1 MSSERLLFCCLA
13 LSACFATEVRIQL
26 YELRAISLPVHAGR
40 LGVCT
45 TKSARQ
51 SAQLAVNCVAIT
63 IHLNRIAKI
72 RVRVHAGRCS
82 CRNGSSRRGCGGCC
96 PTELTIQTVVSIRAR
111 ASIITGPKRG
121 RSTSAAIETWIA
133 EASVRELAEVAI
145 VTRWTDAVVTC

>member
-26 YELRAISLPVHAGR
+26 YELRAISLPVHTWR

-51 SAQLAVNCVAIT
+51 LARLAVNCATIT

-82 CRNGSSRRGCGGCC
+82 CRNGRSRRGRCCC
-96 PTELTIQTVVSIRAR
+96 PTELTIQAVVSTRTR

-121 RSTSAAIETWIA
+121 RSTSATIETWIA